1 VQAGDAVLYERFA
14 GTTVSV
20 LEMMRDFYVSDLSAG
35 TLRRYLAA
43 PIALRARADLERRLQ
58 AMQP

>member
-1 VQAGDAVLYERFA
+1 
-14 GTTVSV
+14 
-20 LEMMRDFYVSDLSAG
+20 MMRDFYVSDLSAG